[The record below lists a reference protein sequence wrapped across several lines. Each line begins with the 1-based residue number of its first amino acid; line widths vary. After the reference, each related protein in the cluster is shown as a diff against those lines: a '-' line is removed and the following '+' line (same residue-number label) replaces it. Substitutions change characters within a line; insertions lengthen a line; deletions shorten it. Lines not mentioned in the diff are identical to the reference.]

1 MKYKQQFFSKHDYIQ
16 YNNMFELLT
25 LVEELNLLELLNM
38 FDILPKFKSMHWPGR
53 HLFMLGLGHF
63 VLKIKSLFIIYLSY
77 FDI

>member
-38 FDILPKFKSMHWPGR
+38 FDILPKFKSNPCI
-53 HLFMLGLGHF
+53 GLEGICSCLDLDTL
-63 VLKIKSLFIIYLSY
+63 LKK
-77 FDI
+77 